1 MVYNAQ
7 LGVTIDKLEQA
18 LKPILPQDPMPDDIV
33 PGRNRYAAQCMVYEY
48 NLSKAYDWW
57 EWSSHQTIPSSSRES
72 FEILRWN
79 LVLFQYSRL
88 YKDES

>member
-18 LKPILPQDPMPDDIV
+18 LKPIQPKETMPDDIV
-33 PGRNRYAAQCMVYEY
+33 LGRNRYAAQCLVYEY

-57 EWSSHQTIPSSSRES
+57 DREIAS
-72 FEILRWN
+72 DIRTKTK
-79 LVLFQYSRL
+79 V
-88 YKDES
+88 KTHVIKP